1 MPDINFILNYQKRLE
16 PEKRLLLPIYQTIGE
31 FVRLRK
37 QNFTVDYTPGA
48 FLTAKEIYDATG
60 VNALTTMSAALLG
73 NMWPNG
79 AKTIRIVKPDSL
91 KSTNSINQF
100 YKTISTLA
108 TNAMD
113 HPKAR
118 LSLALDEFEND
129 MGAFG
134 TCGIATYDTDSK
146 DHPVAYKVWD
156 VKTMYVDEDRNGVI
170 DTIFHCFK
178 LNVRQ
183 VIDEYGYKRCSKT
196 VQKLFDD
203 GKFDQEVKLLH
214 AIIPRSLTEQ
224 KKGGKSNKGM
234 PIGSYHIEV
243 EQKHLLKES
252 GYKQPPVVVGR
263 FYKVPGEKY
272 GRSPAMQALPDIIE
286 LNAVRESKMLA
297 TEKMLDPP
305 LVVLDD
311 GTLGGGE
318 IDTSPGALN
327 VFNVSGRVS
336 NNKPIEPMYTV
347 GEMQSTE
354 KHIEILV
361 QNITQAFYIDR
372 LLDLNNDTRMTLGE
386 AQIRNRIRGD
396 SLTSIF
402 DRRELEVFTP
412 LVDITMKILL
422 DKGILGYPE
431 GSQEALR
438 ERLAGREVLTI
449 PPEVYQLMVDG
460 REWYKIQYISPAK
473 RMQQAEE
480 MQGILTT
487 MEIAGNVAA
496 ADPTVLDW
504 INRDVL
510 LRRATELGGG
520 PDELIQDTTTVNTI
534 RQNRANAEAAAAD
547 LENKKI
553 QSEIARNMAQAG
565 QMANEGGHLGNT
577 PDMSMGM
584 DIEGGAELGV

>member
-1 MPDINFILNYQKRLE
+1 MIDINFILNYQKRLE
-16 PEKRLLLPIYQTIGE
+16 PEKRLLLPVYQTIGE

-37 QNFTVDYTPGA
+37 QNFTVDYAPGT
-48 FLTAKEIYDATG
+48 FLTAREVFDATG

-79 AKTIRIVKPDSL
+79 AKTIRIVKPDTLEAS
-91 KSTNSINQF
+91 SSITSYFKQV
-100 YKTISTLA
+100 SQLV

-134 TCGIATYDTDSK
+134 TCGIAIYDTENK
-146 DHPVAYKVWD
+146 DAPVAYKVWD
-156 VKTMYVDEDRNGVI
+156 IKTMLVDEDKNGVI
-170 DTIFHCFK
+170 DVIFYPFK
-178 LNVRQ
+178 LSVRQ
-183 VIDEYGYKRCSKT
+183 VVDEYGYKRVSKKT
-196 VQKLFDD
+196 QKLFDD
-203 GKFDQEVKLLH
+203 GKFDTQVKLLH
-214 AIIPRSLTEQ
+214 AIIPRTFAEQ
-224 KKGGKSNKGM
+224 KKGGKTNKGM

-243 EQKHLLKES
+243 DAKHLIRES

-305 LVVLDD
+305 LMVLDD
-311 GTLGGGE
+311 GSLGGGE
-318 IDTSPGALN
+318 VDTSPGALN
-327 VFNVSGRVS
+327 VFNISGRVS
-336 NNKPIEPMYTV
+336 NTEPIKPMYTI

-354 KHIEILV
+354 KHIELLI
-361 QNITQAFYIDR
+361 QNVTQAFYIDR

-412 LVDITMKILL
+412 LTDITIKILL
-422 DKGILGYPE
+422 DKGLLGFKSP
-431 GSQEALR
+431 SKEAAEAELKGVKA
-438 ERLAGREVLTI
+438 LSI
-449 PPEVYQLMVDG
+449 PPEVQKLIDEG

-480 MQGILTT
+480 MQGIMTT
-487 MEIAGNVAA
+487 MEIANAVATI
-496 ADPTVLDW
+496 DPTVLDW
-504 INRDVL
+504 IDRDVL
-510 LRRATELGGG
+510 LRRATELSGG
-520 PDELIQDTTTVNTI
+520 PDELIQNSTDVTKI
-534 RQNRANAEAAAAD
+534 RTARAQMQQAQAD
-547 LENKKI
+547 MESKKA

-565 QMANEGGHLGNT
+565 QMANNGGLLNQ
-577 PDMSMGM
+577 PDM
-584 DIEGGAELGV
+584 GAELGV

>member
-1 MPDINFILNYQKRLE
+1 MPDINFILNYKKKLE
-16 PEKRLLLPIYQTIGE
+16 PEKSQLLPIYQTIGE

-37 QNFTVDYTPGA
+37 YEFTTEYSPGA
-48 FLTAKEIYDATG
+48 FLTAKELYDSTG
-60 VNALTTMSAALLG
+60 PNALTTMSAALLG

-91 KSTNSINQF
+91 QATSSISQF
-100 YKTISTLA
+100 YKRMSMIT

-134 TCGIATYDTDSK
+134 TCGIAYYKTGNK

-156 VKTMYVDEDRNGVI
+156 VKTMYVDEDKNGVV

-183 VIDEYGYKRCSKT
+183 VVEEYGFKKCSKQT
-196 VQKLFDD
+196 QKLFND
-203 GKFDQEVKLLH
+203 GRFDQPVNMLH
-214 AIIPRSLTEQ
+214 AIIPRLLSEQ

-243 EQKHLLKES
+243 DHKHLVKES

-263 FYKVPGEKY
+263 FYKVPGERY
-272 GRSPAMQALPDIIE
+272 GRSPAMLALPDIIE

-311 GTLGGGE
+311 GSLGGGE

-327 VFNVSGRVS
+327 VFNISGRS
-336 NNKPIEPMYTV
+336 GNADPIKPMYTV
-347 GEMQSTE
+347 GEMNSTE
-354 KHIEILV
+354 KHIELLV

-412 LVDITMKILL
+412 LVDGTIKILYEDGL
-422 DKGILGYPE
+422 YGYEE
-431 GSQEALR
+431 GSEEAVTAELNG
-438 ERLAGREVLTI
+438 EEIITI
-449 PPEVYQLMVDG
+449 PPEVLKLIKEG

-480 MQGILTT
+480 MQGLLTT
-487 MEIAGNVAA
+487 MEVAGNVAQ

-504 INRDVL
+504 INRDVM
-510 LRRATELGGG
+510 LRRATELSGG
-520 PDELIQDTTTVNTI
+520 PDELIQDVTTVNKI
-534 RQNRANAEAAAAD
+534 RQSRAEAQAAAAD
-547 LENKKI
+547 LENKKLE
-553 QSEIARNMAQAG
+553 SEIARNLAQAG
-565 QMANEGGHLGNT
+565 QMAENSGLLGQA

-584 DIEGGAELGV
+584 EGSAELGV